1 MAVIATGSVAFDYI
15 MTFDGRFGD
24 HIMPDRKHMI
34 NLSFLVE
41 RFEKRRGGVAA
52 NYAYSL
58 ALLGYP
64 GAVLATA
71 GEDAA
76 GYRDWLAELG
86 VDVSGLRLLDG
97 WTSATGFNTTDLDGN
112 QIWGYYGG
120 AMLEAAQLGL
130 DDSEA
135 AAEALIVGP
144 NAPAAMFRLVDEARE
159 RGLPWIFDPAHQLP
173 HMSAEDLVRGTS
185 GAWILIGN
193 DYEVQLIRERTG
205 RDLAGLLDLAEVVV
219 TTLGKDG
226 SRIDTREGSHRIPAA
241 APREAVDP
249 TGAGDAYRAGL
260 VASRLLGIGW
270 EEAGRV
276 GALAATYVIEQRGT
290 TDHTYTLPEFAERY
304 RTAFGSEPPAA
315 LLAGRPADA
324 RA

>member
-1 MAVIATGSVAFDYI
+1 MAVIASGSVAFDYI

-52 NYAYSL
+52 NYAYTL

-130 DDSEA
+130 DDTEA
-135 AAEALIVGP
+135 RPEALIVGP

-159 RGLPWIFDPAHQLP
+159 RNLPWVFDPAHQLP
-173 HMSAEDLVRGTS
+173 HLSAEDLERGAR

-193 DYEVQLIRERTG
+193 DYETQLVQERTG
-205 RDLAGLLDLAEVVV
+205 RDLKGLLELAEVVV
-219 TTLGKDG
+219 TTMGKDG
-226 SRIDTREGSHRIPAA
+226 SQIDTREGSHRIPAA
-241 APREAVDP
+241 APREVVDP

-260 VASRLLGIGW
+260 VASRLLGLGW

-276 GALAATYVIEQRGT
+276 ASLASTYVVEQRGT
-290 TDHTYTLPEFAERY
+290 IDHSYTLPEFAERY
-304 RTAFGSEPPAA
+304 RQAFGSELPAA
-315 LLAGRPADA
+315 LTAAPSADA